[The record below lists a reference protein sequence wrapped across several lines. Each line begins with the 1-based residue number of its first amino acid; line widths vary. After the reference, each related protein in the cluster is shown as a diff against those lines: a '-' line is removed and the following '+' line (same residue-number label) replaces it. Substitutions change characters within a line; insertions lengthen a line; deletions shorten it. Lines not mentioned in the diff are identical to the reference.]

1 MQIQIQVAQLQ
12 LFNSNQSAHKY
23 QSTWITGD
31 IELSLGLL
39 YYCLQSLLLLLLLL
53 LLCVAV
59 ALIVAVVAIC
69 IF

>member
-53 LLCVAV
+53 CVAV

>member
-53 LLCVAV
+53 LCVAV

>member
-23 QSTWITGD
+23 HSTWITGD

-53 LLCVAV
+53 LCVAV

-69 IF
+69 IC